1 MNIIAIA
8 NQKGGCAKTTTVV
21 NLAHGFAELG
31 IKTLV
36 IDLDPQANATQW
48 LGVSSENFG
57 SFEMLVDGGNIDEV
71 ILPSR
76 VNEISLIAASKK
88 LTQVEKALVGQIA
101 IESIL
106 KRRIEKSA
114 LLKTWDV
121 VLLDTPP
128 TLGLLTL
135 NALVAANEL
144 LVPVTAHVMSLMGV
158 TQLINTLNDVR
169 DLLNPELKILG
180 YLASRVDLRTKHSK
194 DVMQLLKEKFGD
206 KVFKTFIRENISLA
220 EAPSFSLGIM
230 EYRSSSAASEDYRA
244 LAKEVSNLLK
254 LKAK

>member
-106 KRRIEKSA
+106 KRRIEK
-114 LLKTWDV
+114 
-121 VLLDTPP
+121 
-128 TLGLLTL
+128 
-135 NALVAANEL
+135 
-144 LVPVTAHVMSLMGV
+144 
-158 TQLINTLNDVR
+158 
-169 DLLNPELKILG
+169 
-180 YLASRVDLRTKHSK
+180 
-194 DVMQLLKEKFGD
+194 
-206 KVFKTFIRENISLA
+206 
-220 EAPSFSLGIM
+220 
-230 EYRSSSAASEDYRA
+230 
-244 LAKEVSNLLK
+244 
-254 LKAK
+254 